1 MNNIVSAVGVW
12 FYSRSTRRYLYLLRN
27 DTKNSECWS
36 LPGGKS
42 ELGESLFETLKRECT
57 EELGAMPAYLKL
69 IPIDKFTTADGK
81 FEYNTFVA
89 VVDDE
94 FIPTLNH
101 EHFGYAWI
109 DSSIIPK
116 PLHKGLWST
125 VNFDAVQSKINSI
138 EQALQLQAVD
148 IF

>member
-1 MNNIVSAVGVW
+1 MVIGTVTAVGVW
-12 FYSRSTRRYLYLLRN
+12 FYSRSTKRYLYLLRN
-27 DTKNSECWS
+27 DPKNPECWS

-42 ELGESLFETLKRECT
+42 EAGESLFETLERECT
-57 EELGAMPAYLKL
+57 EELGTMPVYLKL
-69 IPIDKFTTADGK
+69 MSIEKFTTADGK

-94 FIPTLNH
+94 FIPVLNH

-109 DSSIIPK
+109 DATVIPK

-125 VNFDAVQSKINSI
+125 VNFQAVQNKIQVI
-138 EQALQLQAVD
+138 ESSVD
-148 IF
+148 PV

>member
-12 FYSRSTRRYLYLLRN
+12 FYSRSTKRYLYLLRN
-27 DTKNSECWS
+27 DPKNPECWS

-42 ELGESLFETLKRECT
+42 QPGESLFDTLERECT
-57 EELGAMPAYLKL
+57 EELGTMPTYIKL
-69 IPIDKFTTADGK
+69 MPIEKFTTGDGK

-89 VVDDE
+89 VVDAE

-109 DSSIIPK
+109 DADVIPK

-125 VNFDAVQSKINSI
+125 VNFEAVQNKILVI
-138 EQALQLQAVD
+138 ESSLL
-148 IF
+148 